1 MRLPESLV
9 ALADQGIIERVL
21 RPLKSGK
28 EAQVFLVEAG
38 DRVRVA
44 KVYKDAD
51 ERSFKHRAQYTEGR
65 RVRNS
70 RDQRAIQK
78 RTRHGRSQDEAAWKS
93 AEVDVIYRLHAAG
106 VRVPEPYNFIDGVL
120 IMELVEDARGEPAP
134 RLAELA
140 LDADRARTIFD
151 QLLREVVKM
160 LSAGIVHGDLSDYN
174 VLVDERGP
182 VVIDFPQSVDASV
195 NRNARSLLLRDV
207 DNLTRF
213 LSRFANAP
221 RRPYG
226 QELWAAYEDNTLS
239 PDMELTGRWKRS
251 GKATDMAS
259 LLYEI
264 EAAEDDERRRRE
276 ALGQPMPRP
285 RKREVVM
292 TPAKP
297 ARSSRSRGND
307 TASPPQEAPK
317 KRRRRRRRKPPA
329 DANAAQP
336 GAHGRGRGPDSK
348 TSSGG
353 SPEGRGKGRGGG
365 SRSPGP
371 HGERRQGEASAREES
386 RPDDPP
392 PKKKRRRRRRRKPKG
407 ERQADGGGGR
417 EGSGRPARR
426 DGDR

>member
-1 MRLPESLV
+1 MRMPESLI

-28 EAQVFLVEAG
+28 EAQVYLVEAG
-38 DRVRVA
+38 GKVRVA
-44 KVYKDAD
+44 KVYKNAD
-51 ERSFKHRAQYTEGR
+51 ERSFKNRAQYTEGR

-70 RDQRAIQK
+70 RDQRAIHK
-78 RTRHGRSQDEAAWKS
+78 RSRHGRSRDEAAWKS

-106 VRVPEPYNFIDGVL
+106 VRVPEPYHFIDGVL
-120 IMELVEDARGEPAP
+120 IMELVEDGRGEPAP
-134 RLAELA
+134 RLAEIP
-140 LDADRARTIFD
+140 LDAEQAREIFD

-160 LSAGIVHGDLSDYN
+160 LAAGIVHGDLSDYN

-195 NRNARSLLLRDV
+195 NRNARNLLLRDV

-251 GKATDMAS
+251 DKATDMAS

-264 EAAEDDERRRRE
+264 EAAEEDERRRRV
-276 ALGQPMPRP
+276 ALGQSMPTP

-292 TPAKP
+292 TPTAP
-297 ARSSRSRGND
+297 A
-307 TASPPQEAPK
+307 EAPK
-317 KRRRRRRRKPPA
+317 KRRRRRRKKPGA
-329 DANAAQP
+329 EAAAAQP
-336 GAHGRGRGPDSK
+336 GTHGRGSESRQP
-348 TSSGG
+348 GG
-353 SPEGRGKGRGGG
+353 SREGRGAGSETPGGRDRRGEP
-365 SRSPGP
+365 R
-371 HGERRQGEASAREES
+371 HGEKEARDRART
-386 RPDDPP
+386 DDAP

-407 ERQADGGGGR
+407 ERQADSGGR
-417 EGSGRPARR
+417 DGSGRPSPRR
-426 DGDR
+426 DSDG